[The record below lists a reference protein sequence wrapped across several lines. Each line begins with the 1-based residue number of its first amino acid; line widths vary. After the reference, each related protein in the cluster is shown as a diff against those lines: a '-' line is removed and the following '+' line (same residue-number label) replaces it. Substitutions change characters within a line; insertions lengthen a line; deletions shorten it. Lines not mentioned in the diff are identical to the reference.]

1 MWCEWEVLDRFAS
14 GYGMLEEVDWQG
26 ILNSFYEAVRMKIKC
41 RDASKIPCE
50 RLFCINKKLYKI
62 AITLEG
68 AKIVKAQQNSG
79 GGAESGE
86 ADKEG
91 EDENN
96 FDDINDLDEEGT

>member
-1 MWCEWEVLDRFAS
+1 V
-14 GYGMLEEVDWQG
+14 
-26 ILNSFYEAVRMKIKC
+26 
-41 RDASKIPCE
+41 
-50 RLFCINKKLYKI
+50 
-62 AITLEG
+62 
-68 AKIVKAQQNSG
+68 